1 MATLKWGILG
11 AARVAETRM
20 IPSFNQSGDNPVTAI
35 GSRSLDKAARL
46 AALCKGKARP
56 LDSYQA
62 VLDDPDVDAVY
73 VALPNA
79 LHAEWA
85 IRAARLGKH
94 VLVEKPF
101 AANGD
106 EAERMVEAASA
117 AGVVLEE
124 ALMYRFHPLVER
136 ILALVRGGR
145 IGELKSVTTS
155 FSYVLKDPHDIRR
168 DPALAGGSLFDIG
181 TYCVDFARLL
191 AGAEPLEV
199 NARGMFGP
207 SGTDELVTGNLW
219 FPGGVVATFMSSFAM
234 PRSNP
239 LMLAGTKGLLYAP
252 WTFTYFN
259 DMTLRVMLHADQ
271 THDAPGETVEHVKHE
286 DPYRLMIEDFAA
298 AAAARRAPRITPE
311 DSLTQQRVLDA
322 LLSAARGDC
331 V

>member
-11 AARVAETRM
+11 AAKVAETRM
-20 IPSFNQSGDNPVTAI
+20 IPSFNQSGDNPVVAI

-46 AALCKGKARP
+46 AAASKSRP
-56 LDSYQA
+56 RPYEGYQA

-73 VALPNA
+73 IALPNA

-85 IRAARLGKH
+85 IKAARLGKH

-117 AGVVLEE
+117 TGVVLEE
-124 ALMYRFHPLVER
+124 ALMHRFHPVIER

-145 IGELKSVTTS
+145 IGELKSITTS
-155 FSYVLKDPHDIRR
+155 FSYVLRDPDDIRR
-168 DPALAGGSLFDIG
+168 DPALAGGSLFDVG
-181 TYCVDFARLL
+181 TYCVNLARLI
-191 AGAEPLEV
+191 AGTEPVEI

-219 FPGGVVATFMSSFAM
+219 FPNGVVATFLSSFVM

-239 LMLAGTKGLLYAP
+239 LMLVGTKGQLYAP
-252 WTFTYFN
+252 WTFSFFN
-259 DMTLRVMLHADQ
+259 DMTLRIMLHADQ

-298 AAAARRAPRITPE
+298 AVAARRPPRITLE
-311 DSLTQQRVLDA
+311 ESLTHQRVLDA